1 MTGEGEEEKEE
12 EEEEEEGEEEE
23 ETGTRSHIYTQ
34 FIKELSL
41 QYKPALNELQSM
53 IEDESSSSSDEDT
66 TTGIMLINFNIY

>member
-1 MTGEGEEEKEE
+1 MTGEEEE

-23 ETGTRSHIYTQ
+23 ETGTRSRMYTQ
-34 FIKELSL
+34 FIKELSM

-53 IEDESSSSSDEDT
+53 IGDDSSSDEDT